1 MLSDFLMTMLFS
13 VSLHTALGWRG
24 LYFHHDAN
32 EKRGL
37 GEVKKL
43 HRGHSADGAGRW
55 ESSPGFGRLGP
66 GPGGH
71 PTRVSRE
78 PLKDSVDAGTKA
90 GRGVGGQTSS
100 TFPVSGS
107 LL

>member
-1 MLSDFLMTMLFS
+1 MQ
-13 VSLHTALGWRG
+13 V
-24 LYFHHDAN
+24 
-32 EKRGL
+32 
-37 GEVKKL
+37 
-43 HRGHSADGAGRW
+43 
-55 ESSPGFGRLGP
+55 FGRLGP

-90 GRGVGGQTSS
+90 DWGVRGQTSS